1 MLYAGN
7 IRPHKNLVRLIE
19 AFADLRT
26 NGFDDVMLLII
37 GDEISKLPALR
48 RAVHSH
54 KLHKHVR
61 FLGYL
66 SDDML
71 AILYRLASAFV
82 FPSLYEGFGL
92 PPLEAMASG
101 TPVVTSNVSSLPE
114 VTGGAAVLV
123 DPYEVDS
130 IREGIERVLTD
141 PTLCEELRSKGIA
154 RSREFSWESSVA
166 RTREIYEEVAR
177 GH

>member
-1 MLYAGN
+1 
-7 IRPHKNLVRLIE
+7 
-19 AFADLRT
+19 
-26 NGFDDVMLLII
+26 
-37 GDEISKLPALR
+37 
-48 RAVHSH
+48 
-54 KLHKHVR
+54 
-61 FLGYL
+61 
-66 SDDML
+66 
-71 AILYRLASAFV
+71 
-82 FPSLYEGFGL
+82 
-92 PPLEAMASG
+92 
-101 TPVVTSNVSSLPE
+101 VVTSNVSSLPE
-114 VTGGAAVLV
+114 VTGGAAILV